1 MIQLY
6 DFHLSGNAHKVRNML
21 SLLDIEYERLR
32 VDLLAGKQRRAAF
45 TEMNP
50 FGHVPVLVDDG
61 VVIRDS
67 SAILVYLGRKY
78 GRGRWLPVDA
88 LGEARV
94 AEWLA
99 TATSEVSEGPG
110 RARLIESFGAPGDP
124 VVARKLAHRV
134 FEVFDRHLEN
144 HAFLARRGPTIAD
157 VANYTSLALA
167 PEGGIDLH
175 GYSNVRRW
183 FQRLATI
190 PGFEPAPFSSSI
202 PPGPSSP
209 SPVRPP
215 ARSDRVLNH
224 ERT

>member
-1 MIQLY
+1 MIHLY
-6 DFHLSGNAHKVRNML
+6 DFHLSENAHKVRNML
-21 SLLDIEYERLR
+21 SLLDVGYERVR
-32 VDLLAGKQRRAAF
+32 VDLLAGKQRRAEF

-99 TATSEVSEGPG
+99 TATSEVSEGPA
-110 RARLIESFGAPGDP
+110 RARLIELFGAAGDLED
-124 VVARKLAHRV
+124 ARGIAHRV
-134 FEVFDRHLEN
+134 FEVFDQHLETN
-144 HAFLARRGPTIAD
+144 VFLACNTPTIAD

-167 PEGGIDLH
+167 PEGGIEIQR
-175 GYSNVRRW
+175 YSNVRRW
-183 FQRLATI
+183 FERLSKI
-190 PGFEPAPFSSSI
+190 PGFELAPFSSSN
-202 PPGPSSP
+202 
-209 SPVRPP
+209 
-215 ARSDRVLNH
+215 RSA
-224 ERT
+224 